1 MSAIAYRRGRGLGD
15 QDVPSAGA
23 DGDVIGKD
31 SLPLAGRFRRRG
43 DKQMDAVEEALPI
56 FDWRNQTGP
65 RTWLI
70 LGAVIVVAVVVLVVL
85 YGGVGG
91 SGTGGTGGY

>member
-1 MSAIAYRRGRGLGD
+1 M
-15 QDVPSAGA
+15 
-23 DGDVIGKD
+23 
-31 SLPLAGRFRRRG
+31 
-43 DKQMDAVEEALPI
+43 

-70 LGAVIVVAVVVLVVL
+70 LGAVIAFVVVLVLLVVL
-85 YGGVGG
+85 YGGGSG